1 MVGSDARQR
10 LRRVFATR
18 DDSATGDVYLFEDG
32 LRNFFGKLGLF
43 LQRRLCGVAALA
55 DEVTLVGDPR
65 TFLFEYLVLEAEI
78 EERTQLGDALVI
90 HDVELHLG
98 ERRGDL
104 VLHDFDLGA
113 VADDLALGCLDLFLA
128 ADVDADRGEEFQRA
142 AAGRR
147 LGVAEH
153 HADFFANL
161 VREDA
166 HALGLADDG
175 GETTHGLGH
184 QPGLASHRHVAHLAV
199 ELGAGCERGDGVEHD
214 DVDRVGADERLHDV
228 ERVLAAVGLGN
239 EEIVEL
245 HADDTG
251 VFRVERVLD
260 VDERSEAAFFLRLG
274 DDTEA
279 KGGFARG
286 FRAVDFDD
294 AALGQAADAERE
306 VDGER
311 AGGERLDLHLG
322 RAAEAHDGAFA
333 KLFRDGGQ
341 REFDVLF
348 THVRGG
354 RGSVRLDR

>member
-1 MVGSDARQR
+1 
-10 LRRVFATR
+10 
-18 DDSATGDVYLFEDG
+18 
-32 LRNFFGKLGLF
+32 
-43 LQRRLCGVAALA
+43 
-55 DEVTLVGDPR
+55 
-65 TFLFEYLVLEAEI
+65 
-78 EERTQLGDALVI
+78 
-90 HDVELHLG
+90 
-98 ERRGDL
+98 
-104 VLHDFDLGA
+104 
-113 VADDLALGCLDLFLA
+113 
-128 ADVDADRGEEFQRA
+128 
-142 AAGRR
+142 
-147 LGVAEH
+147 
-153 HADFFANL
+153 
-161 VREDA
+161 
-166 HALGLADDG
+166 
-175 GETTHGLGH
+175 
-184 QPGLASHRHVAHLAV
+184 
-199 ELGAGCERGDGVEHD
+199 GDGVEHD

-239 EEIVEL
+239 EEVVEL
-245 HADDTG
+245 YADDAG

-333 KLFRDGGQ
+333 ELFRDGGQ

-348 THVRGG
+348 THMRGG
-354 RGSVRLDR
+354 RGSGRLNGGNFGHVKTNLTLWWLVGKGWRADDPTPEDAPHGEASPACRENFMRAAHQLNHATPSNSDRMAM